1 MKRINN
7 PNPIASTGRINFKK
21 VISAILLF
29 SLLLFSLLAGANSL
43 QAQERKTG
51 WFVGLSPY
59 AIDLNLKKTTR
70 QTTRQTTRRT
80 TEVSSILEDIG
91 YDATVPNF
99 NLNDRHKEQF
109 GNTGSDRLA
118 VAIAARNDAIHL
130 CREGAVPVTIADVH
144 TSNPPPD
151 TISLFNYDETTD
163 LTDGLSQLLTNIL
176 PTSIGASTSDQAAA
190 APRCKAFFAA
200 DLPPT
205 PSTSPIFSI
214 SDADLPPLAPVESS
228 KTQSLQGTGIEFG
241 YDFEKYSLSFNQLQ
255 WSGGDDKLQAQML
268 LFRYFLPYAL
278 SVGGGFASAK
288 LDTEFGSDSG
298 TAPVFHFGYDYPIT
312 KNFQISFSYAWL
324 GVNLAVQDTQSV
336 TTATRPVI
344 ITNTKTTPSSTQKRA
359 VIGIRRYGGIVHND
373 YEAIKGTAGGVAY
386 DNRIV
391 VTATIPT
398 EVTTVTEVTEIT
410 VQGTTTIQST
420 EIKNLSTIKIG
431 FRYSF

>member
-1 MKRINN
+1 MIKMDRTNN
-7 PNPIASTGRINFKK
+7 PNPIASIGRISFKK

-29 SLLLFSLLAGANSL
+29 SLLLFFLLAGANSL

-59 AIDLNLKKTTR
+59 AMDLNLKKTTR
-70 QTTRQTTRRT
+70 QTTNF
-80 TEVSSILEDIG
+80 SSTGTIV

-99 NLNDRHKEQF
+99 AFN
-109 GNTGSDRLA
+109 NTHTERFSATGGDNLA
-118 VAIAARNDAIHL
+118 VAIAARNDAIQL
-130 CREGAVPVTIADVH
+130 CREGAVPAVTSDDMRNGLSVGRDI
-144 TSNPPPD
+144 
-151 TISLFNYDETTD
+151 ISLDSYDETTD
-163 LTDGLSQLLTNIL
+163 LTDGLSQLLTNT
-176 PTSIGASTSDQAAA
+176 PATTIGTSTSDQADAA
-190 APRCKAFFAA
+190 LRCKAFFEA
-200 DLPPT
+200 DL
-205 PSTSPIFSI
+205 STSA
-214 SDADLPPLAPVESS
+214 SDVESS

-312 KNFQISFSYAWL
+312 KNFQISLSYAWY

-336 TTATRPVI
+336 TPI
-344 ITNTKTTPSSTQKRA
+344 PTTSSIQKRA
-359 VIGIRRYGGIVHND
+359 VIGIYRYGGLSDND
-373 YEAIKGTAGGVAY
+373 YDASAGLVSGNIV
-386 DNRIV
+386 DTRIV

-398 EVTTVTEVTEIT
+398 EVT
-410 VQGTTTIQST
+410 VQETTTIQNT
-420 EIKNLSTIKIG
+420 EIKNLSTIKIV

>member
-1 MKRINN
+1 MIKMKTTNN
-7 PNPIASTGRINFKK
+7 PNPIASTGRISFKK

-59 AIDLNLKKTTR
+59 AMDLNLKKTTR
-70 QTTRQTTRRT
+70 QTTRQTTNF
-80 TEVSSILEDIG
+80 SSTGGAII

-99 NLNDRHKEQF
+99 ALDATHILRF
-109 GNTGSDRLA
+109 SATGGDNLA

-130 CREGAVPVTIADVH
+130 CREGAVPVITAGDVH
-144 TSNPPPD
+144 ASNPDPD
-151 TISLFNYDETTD
+151 IISLDSYDETTD
-163 LTDGLSQLLTNIL
+163 LTDGLSQLLENT
-176 PTSIGASTSDQAAA
+176 PATTSDISVAD
-190 APRCKAFFAA
+190 CKNFFAG
-200 DLPPT
+200 LPD
-205 PSTSPIFSI
+205 PSTSPISTNT
-214 SDADLPPLAPVESS
+214 SDKESPKTQKIS

-312 KNFQISFSYAWL
+312 KNFQISLSYAWL

-336 TTATRPVI
+336 TTPLTP
-344 ITNTKTTPSSTQKRA
+344 TTSSIQKRA
-359 VIGIRRYGGIVHND
+359 VIGIYRYGGLSDND
-373 YEAIKGTAGGVAY
+373 YDASAGLVSGNIV
-386 DNRIV
+386 DTRIV

-398 EVTTVTEVTEIT
+398 EAT
-410 VQGTTTIQST
+410 VQETTTIQST

>member
-1 MKRINN
+1 MKTINN
-7 PNPIASTGRINFKK
+7 PNPIASTGRTNNPNPIASIGRINFKK

-59 AIDLNLKKTTR
+59 AMDLNLEKTTR
-70 QTTRQTTRRT
+70 QTTRQTTNF
-80 TEVSSILEDIG
+80 SSTGGAIV

-99 NLNDRHKEQF
+99 ALNDTHLSAF
-109 GNTGSDRLA
+109 YTSVGVSLADRLV
-118 VAIAARNDAIHL
+118 VANAALADAIHL
-130 CREGAVPVTIADVH
+130 CREAAVPVVTIEDVH
-144 TSNPPPD
+144 NGVSLGTDIIFLTS
-151 TISLFNYDETTD
+151 YDETTN
-163 LTDGLSQLLTNIL
+163 LTDGLSQLLTNTP
-176 PTSIGASTSDQAAA
+176 PTTIGNSTSDQAAA
-190 APRCKAFFAA
+190 APLCQAFFEA
-200 DLPPT
+200 DL
-205 PSTSPIFSI
+205 STSSTST
-214 SDADLPPLAPVESS
+214 SDVGS

-255 WSGGDDKLQAQML
+255 WSGGDDSLQTQML

-312 KNFQISFSYAWL
+312 KNFQISLSYAWL

-336 TTATRPVI
+336 TP
-344 ITNTKTTPSSTQKRA
+344 TTTTSSIQRRA
-359 VIGIRRYGGIVHND
+359 VIGISRSGGAKNNN
-373 YEAIKGTAGGVAY
+373 YRAFKGLDLNNISY
-386 DNRIV
+386 DTRIV
-391 VTATIPT
+391 VTATLPT
-398 EVTTVTEVTEIT
+398 EVT
-410 VQGTTTIQST
+410 VQETTTTIQNA
-420 EIKNLSTIKIG
+420 EIKNLSTIKIV

>member
-1 MKRINN
+1 MKTINNPNPIDKMKTTNN
-7 PNPIASTGRINFKK
+7 PNPIASIGRINFKK

-51 WFVGLSPY
+51 WFVGISPY
-59 AIDLNLKKTTR
+59 AMDLNLKKTTR
-70 QTTRQTTRRT
+70 QKS
-80 TEVSSILEDIG
+80 EVSSIVGNII

-99 NLNDRHKEQF
+99 ASDDTHLRQF
-109 GNTGSDRLA
+109 YFSEEVPFESHLV
-118 VAIAARNDAIHL
+118 VAIAAVADAIQL
-130 CREGAVPVTIADVH
+130 CREGAVPVIPETSSDDPTASADV
-144 TSNPPPD
+144 
-151 TISLFNYDETTD
+151 ISLVSYDETTD
-163 LTDGLSQLLTNIL
+163 LTDSLSQLLENTPKTESGISAADCKTFFEADL
-176 PTSIGASTSDQAAA
+176 LASTD
-190 APRCKAFFAA
+190 
-200 DLPPT
+200 PT
-205 PSTSPIFSI
+205 I
-214 SDADLPPLAPVESS
+214 SDEESS

-336 TTATRPVI
+336 TTTP
-344 ITNTKTTPSSTQKRA
+344 TTTTPSSIQKRA
-359 VIGIRRYGGIVHND
+359 VIGIQRYGGNPD
-373 YEAIKGTAGGVAY
+373 NNYYALQGTFIGTPY
-386 DNRIV
+386 DTRIV

-398 EVTTVTEVTEIT
+398 EAT
-410 VQGTTTIQST
+410 VQGTSTTIQST

>member
-1 MKRINN
+1 MKNITT
-7 PNPIASTGRINFKK
+7 IKKTALASKLALASK
-21 VISAILLF
+21 VALATILLGF
-29 SLLLFSLLAGANSL
+29 LFVGWGANSL

-51 WFVGLSPY
+51 WFVGVSPY
-59 AIDLNLKKTTR
+59 AMDLNLEKTTK
-70 QTTRQTTRRT
+70 QKSEISGT
-80 TEVSSILEDIG
+80 VEDIR

-99 NLNDRHKEQF
+99 ALDDTHLRQF
-109 GNTGSDRLA
+109 LDSVVSVELHLVVANAALA
-118 VAIAARNDAIHL
+118 DAIYL
-130 CREGAVPVTIADVH
+130 CREGAIPVITIGDEH
-144 TSNPPPD
+144 PSNPDPD
-151 TISLFNYDETTD
+151 TISLISYDDTTD
-163 LTDGLSQLLTNIL
+163 LTGSLSQLLTNTPATESGIDAADCQTFFEADL
-176 PTSIGASTSDQAAA
+176 STSTSD
-190 APRCKAFFAA
+190 
-200 DLPPT
+200 
-205 PSTSPIFSI
+205 
-214 SDADLPPLAPVESS
+214 VGS

-312 KNFQISFSYAWL
+312 KNFQISLSYAWL

-336 TTATRPVI
+336 TTI
-344 ITNTKTTPSSTQKRA
+344 PSSSLSIQKRA
-359 VIGIRRYGGIVHND
+359 VIGIYRSGGLGDND
-373 YEAIKGTAGGVAY
+373 YFAAVGLYNGNDFDT
-386 DNRIV
+386 RIV

-398 EVTTVTEVTEIT
+398 EVT
-410 VQGTTTIQST
+410 VQETTTTPST

>member
-1 MKRINN
+1 MKTINN
-7 PNPIASTGRINFKK
+7 PNPIASTGRTNNPNPIASIGRISFKK

-29 SLLLFSLLAGANSL
+29 SLLLFFLLAGANSL

-59 AIDLNLKKTTR
+59 AMDLNLKKTTR
-70 QTTRQTTRRT
+70 QTTNF
-80 TEVSSILEDIG
+80 SSTGTIV

-99 NLNDRHKEQF
+99 AFNNTHTIQF
-109 GNTGSDRLA
+109 GGGGGDNLA
-118 VAIAARNDAIHL
+118 VANAAVADAIQL
-130 CREGAVPVTIADVH
+130 CREGALPNTTVDAGFTD
-144 TSNPPPD
+144 PD
-151 TISLFNYDETTD
+151 TIYLNIYDETTD
-163 LTDGLSQLLTNIL
+163 LTDNLSQLLTNTPTTSSDISEADCKNFFEADL
-176 PTSIGASTSDQAAA
+176 PASSTSTSD
-190 APRCKAFFAA
+190 
-200 DLPPT
+200 
-205 PSTSPIFSI
+205 
-214 SDADLPPLAPVESS
+214 VESS

-298 TAPVFHFGYDYPIT
+298 TAPVFNFGYDYPIT
-312 KNFQISFSYAWL
+312 KNFQISLSYTWL

-336 TTATRPVI
+336 TPI
-344 ITNTKTTPSSTQKRA
+344 PTTSPIQKRA
-359 VIGIRRYGGIVHND
+359 VIGFYRFGGGSHND
-373 YEAIKGTAGGVAY
+373 YFATVGSQSEIDFDT
-386 DNRIV
+386 RIV
-391 VTATIPT
+391 VTVTIPT
-398 EVTTVTEVTEIT
+398 EAT
-410 VQGTTTIQST
+410 VQETTTTIQST

>member
-1 MKRINN
+1 MKNITT
-7 PNPIASTGRINFKK
+7 IKKTALASKLALASK
-21 VISAILLF
+21 VALATILLGF
-29 SLLLFSLLAGANSL
+29 LFVGWGANSL

-51 WFVGLSPY
+51 WFVGVSPY
-59 AIDLNLKKTTR
+59 AMDLNLEKTTK
-70 QTTRQTTRRT
+70 QKSEISGT
-80 TEVSSILEDIG
+80 VEDIR

-99 NLNDRHKEQF
+99 ALDDTHLRQF
-109 GNTGSDRLA
+109 LDSVVSVELHLVVANAALA
-118 VAIAARNDAIHL
+118 DAIYL
-130 CREGAVPVTIADVH
+130 CREGAIPVITIGDEH
-144 TSNPPPD
+144 HSNPDPD
-151 TISLFNYDETTD
+151 TISLISYDDTTN
-163 LTDGLSQLLTNIL
+163 LTGSLSQLLTNTPATESGIDAADCQTFFEADL
-176 PTSIGASTSDQAAA
+176 STSTSD
-190 APRCKAFFAA
+190 
-200 DLPPT
+200 
-205 PSTSPIFSI
+205 
-214 SDADLPPLAPVESS
+214 VGS

-336 TTATRPVI
+336 TPI
-344 ITNTKTTPSSTQKRA
+344 PSSSLSIQKRA
-359 VIGIRRYGGIVHND
+359 VIGITRIGGIIDNNYSAFVGLYNGND
-373 YEAIKGTAGGVAY
+373 FDT
-386 DNRIV
+386 RIV

-398 EVTTVTEVTEIT
+398 EVT
-410 VQGTTTIQST
+410 VQETTTTPST